1 MTHDRRTNGPKEER
15 LRMCGALVRAGP
27 RPRLAMRKADAH
39 VR

>member
-1 MTHDRRTNGPKEER
+1 MTHDRRTAGPKPER

-27 RPRLAMRKADAH
+27 RLAMRKVDAH